1 MVATFVWPSEV
12 QWPPPWHISLNYDVV
27 PPGAAAFLLE
37 EKEKA
42 MPFVS
47 GFLRVKRRFDRWG
60 RPVDPDYGIDE
71 GIDLDGHPDQGLPER
86 PPGFWGGERPSFPV
100 RPGHPIA
107 PGGRPIDPDYGV
119 DEGVGVWPRP
129 PVQRPP
135 HVWPRPPGGGLPI
148 DPGWGVGGRPE
159 RPSHGLPIWPSIPGK
174 PDNSLPPIEGI
185 EPPPVDPPPG
195 TIWPPLPPEVPPGK
209 AIALVAI
216 AGPDGVIWRYTVI
229 TVPTPPAG
237 GIGGAPPARPQPQ
250 PR

>member
-1 MVATFVWPSEV
+1 MATFIWPAAV
-12 QWPPPWHISLNYDVV
+12 QWPPPAHILANYDVV
-27 PPGAAAFLLE
+27 PPGVAAFLLE

-47 GFLRVKRRFDRWG
+47 GWLRVKRRFDRWG

-71 GIDLDGHPDQGLPER
+71 GEGSQGEGPVDPEWGVGRPPHVGNR
-86 PPGFWGGERPSFPV
+86 PPGSYPG
-100 RPGHPIA
+100 RPGHLPSY
-107 PGGRPIDPDYGV
+107 PGRPIDPDWGV
-119 DEGVGVWPRP
+119 DGGEVWPPIP
-129 PVQRPP
+129 PQRPP

-159 RPSHGLPIWPSIPGK
+159 RPDHGLPIWPSIPGK
-174 PDNSLPPIEGI
+174 PDNSLPPVEGV

-195 TIWPPLPPEVPPGK
+195 TVWPPLPPEIPAGK

-216 AGPDGVIWRYTVI
+216 SGLGYRYAVI
-229 TVPTPPAG
+229 TIPTPPAG
-237 GIGGAPPARPQPQ
+237 GVGGTPPARPQPQ